1 MIPRE
6 FIQSLLGRVDIVD
19 VVDRYVKLRK
29 AGANLQACC
38 PFHNEKTPSF
48 TVSPS
53 KQFYHCFGCGA
64 HGNAIGF
71 LMEYSG
77 LAYPEAI
84 RALAEQVGMEVPE
97 TRAPVDRARTTEAQ
111 NLTQRMAEALSY
123 YRAQLKKS
131 REAIDYLKGRGL
143 SGEVAARYG
152 LGYAPDGWQNLA
164 EVFADYGTADLK
176 DTGLVID
183 SEPDEAHGKKS
194 RRYDRFRHRVMFPI
208 LDARGNVIGF
218 GGRVIGAGE
227 PKYLNSPETPLFEKG
242 RELYG
247 LYQARRAIRDR
258 NEVIVV
264 EGYMDVVALAQHGV
278 ENAVATLGTATTP
291 HHVAKLLKLAD
302 NVVFCFDGDA
312 AGRKA
317 AWRALEVSLPEVAD
331 GKLVSFLF
339 LPAEDDPDTFVR
351 REGKEAF
358 VRAAGAAKPL
368 SQFLFG
374 ELASHVDMTTG
385 EGRARFLSQARP
397 LLEQVKA
404 PALSAMLRHR
414 LAELAQL
421 DTSELDRL
429 VPGRAP
435 AAAPGASQS
444 TPRRGAPARIVRK
457 PMKALEAQ
465 LLGRVLARPEIVL
478 GIPDEILDGRTPAG
492 AALAE
497 AVRFFRTQPGATLGQ
512 ARAHFDGTEHQA
524 AIAEALD
531 EPLLNQAES
540 PDFDLVAEARDL
552 VERMLSDKRARR
564 SAELLPLVAGGTATP
579 EQKAEYEALMGRLSL
594 SKQGNAGPG
603 ERSKL

>member
-1 MIPRE
+1 MIPQD

-19 VVDRYVKLRK
+19 VVDRHVKLKK
-29 AGANLQACC
+29 AGVNFSACC

-84 RALAEQVGMEVPE
+84 RSLAETVGMPVPE
-97 TRAPVDRARTTEAQ
+97 TRSRAERPGA
-111 NLTQRMAEALSY
+111 AEAPGLAARMMDALAY
-123 YRAQLKKS
+123 YRAELKKS
-131 REAIDYLKGRGL
+131 PAAIEYLKGRGL
-143 SGEVAARYG
+143 SGEIAARYG
-152 LGYAPDGWQNLA
+152 LGYAPDGWQNLEA
-164 EVFADYGTADLK
+164 VFTDYATASLK

-183 SEPDEAHGKKS
+183 SEPGEGAGEKKS

-247 LYQARRAIRDR
+247 LYQARRAIRDTDR
-258 NEVIVV
+258 VVVV

-291 HHVAKLLKLAD
+291 FHVSKLLKLAD

-317 AWRALEVSLPEVAD
+317 AWRALEVSLPVLSD
-331 GKLVSFLF
+331 GKVVSFLF
-339 LPAEDDPDTFVR
+339 LPAEDDPDTYVR
-351 REGKEAF
+351 RLGKAAF
-358 VRAAGAAKPL
+358 EQAVAEAKPL
-368 SQFLFG
+368 SQFLFA
-374 ELASHVDMTTG
+374 ELAGHVDMATE
-385 EGRARFLSQARP
+385 EGRARFLAQSKP
-397 LLEQVKA
+397 LIAQIEA
-404 PALSAMLRHR
+404 PALGAMLRRR
-414 LAELAQL
+414 LGELARL
-421 DTSELDRL
+421 DPEEINRL
-429 VPGRAP
+429 IPPKAPERRSAAPPARAP
-435 AAAPGASQS
+435 RPSA
-444 TPRRGAPARIVRK
+444 RPAESK
-457 PMKALEAQ
+457 
-465 LLGRVLARPEIVL
+465 LLGRILVRPELAGTV
-478 GIPDEILDGRTPAG
+478 PDEVMTAHGPES
-492 AALAE
+492 AALR
-497 AVRFFRTQPGATLGQ
+497 AVVGYFRRDPKLTLGQ
-512 ARAHFDGTEHQA
+512 ASAYFEGSEHQA
-524 AIAEALD
+524 SITEALN

-540 PDFDLVAEARDL
+540 PDFDMATEVGDL
-552 VERMLSDKRARR
+552 VDKLRAERRARR
-564 SAELLPLVAGGTATP
+564 HNELARLLVAGTATP
-579 EQKAEYEALMGRLSL
+579 EQQAEYASLALAKS
-594 SKQGNAGPG
+594 GNQPKE